1 MHSLLVTVLFNLS
14 KPTVTLSKL
23 GGGGIQDSQV
33 FTIAPRF
40 SKIMN
45 NNLFNRSLVSLVEQ
59 VYPIE
64 VIDNSFN

>member
-14 KPTVTLSKL
+14 KPTVTLL